1 MSTTDVDKQVEIWK
15 TKRLIKGLS
24 MARGSGTS
32 MISLVRRPGDQ
43 IAEANRLLV
52 KEYGTASNIKSHVNR
67 LSVLSAITSAQQCLK
82 NYSRTPKNGL
92 VVFCGT
98 MLTEE
103 GREKKVSIHFEPF
116 KPINTTL
123 YMCDNKFHVDALQ
136 ELLENDSS
144 FGFIIIDGNGCLFGR
159 VTGNTREII
168 TQFTVD
174 LPKKHGRGGQSAA
187 RFGRIR
193 MEKRQHYV
201 RKVTEQAVSSFIS
214 SSTNMVTET
223 GIVVAGSAEFKHE
236 LQKSDLLDPRIRAKI
251 IDTIDVS
258 YGGVN
263 GFDQA
268 ITLSQAAL
276 SNVKLVQE
284 SKLIGKFFD
293 ELALDTG
300 KYAYGVQS
308 TLKALDMRVIE
319 TLIVW
324 ENLDVNRVVLHRPD
338 GTEVER
344 FLTPAEEA
352 DRTNYLDSETGV
364 ELEFQ
369 ERMPLLEWLAEV
381 YKEKGAQLELVTD
394 CSTLGS
400 QFVKGFGGIGALL
413 RYKMDMAQLDENED
427 NDMYYDLDEEVE
439 EDNEDE
445 DGYFF

>member
-193 MEKRQHYV
+193 MEK
-201 RKVTEQAVSSFIS
+201 
-214 SSTNMVTET
+214 
-223 GIVVAGSAEFKHE
+223 
-236 LQKSDLLDPRIRAKI
+236 
-251 IDTIDVS
+251 
-258 YGGVN
+258 
-263 GFDQA
+263 
-268 ITLSQAAL
+268 
-276 SNVKLVQE
+276 
-284 SKLIGKFFD
+284 
-293 ELALDTG
+293 
-300 KYAYGVQS
+300 
-308 TLKALDMRVIE
+308 
-319 TLIVW
+319 
-324 ENLDVNRVVLHRPD
+324 
-338 GTEVER
+338 
-344 FLTPAEEA
+344 
-352 DRTNYLDSETGV
+352 
-364 ELEFQ
+364 
-369 ERMPLLEWLAEV
+369 
-381 YKEKGAQLELVTD
+381 
-394 CSTLGS
+394 
-400 QFVKGFGGIGALL
+400 
-413 RYKMDMAQLDENED
+413 
-427 NDMYYDLDEEVE
+427 
-439 EDNEDE
+439 
-445 DGYFF
+445 

>member
-1 MSTTDVDKQVEIWK
+1 MSSTDVDQQVEIWK
-15 TKRLIKGLS
+15 TNRLIKSLS
-24 MARGSGTS
+24 LARGSGTS
-32 MISLVRRPGDQ
+32 MISLVRKPNDQ

-52 KEYGTASNIKSHVNR
+52 KEYGTAANIKSHVNR

-82 NYSRTPKNGL
+82 HYPRMPKNGL
-92 VVFCGT
+92 VVYCGT
-98 MLTEE
+98 ILTDE
-103 GREKKVSIHFEPF
+103 GKESRLSIHFEPF
-116 KPINTTL
+116 KAVNTTL
-123 YMCDNKFHVDALQ
+123 YMCDNKFHVEALR

-168 TQFTVD
+168 SQFTVD

-201 RKVTEQAVSSFIS
+201 RKVTEQAVAAFIS

-251 IDTIDVS
+251 IDTVDVS

-268 ITLSQAAL
+268 ISLSQAAL
-276 SNVKLVQE
+276 SNVKFVQE

-324 ENLDVNRVVLHRPD
+324 ENLDVNRVLLRGLD
-338 GTEVER
+338 DTEVER

-352 DRTNYLDSETGV
+352 DRSNYLDKETGT
-364 ELEFQ
+364 ELEVL
-369 ERMPLLEWLAEV
+369 ERMPMLEWLADV

-413 RYKMDMAQLDENED
+413 RYKMDMAQLDENDE
-427 NDMYYDLDEEVE
+427 NDMYYDDDEEIE
-439 EDNEDE
+439 EDDNDE